1 MGALIVL
8 RACFSVVC
16 TGGVAYANDRV
27 SEAEH
32 LVTAL
37 ITELEQTSLRDDM
50 TDKDNKQVLDRLV
63 ESYFD
68 VDAITRFSVGRY
80 WRVASES
87 ERSEYAKLFRFVLLN
102 QANEQFHKLRDLE
115 FKPTT
120 TNTKGDKLILV
131 GGIIH
136 DKSGEFPDVEI
147 FWRVVALPD
156 MPVKIFDIEVENIS
170 MLKTQQD
177 ENTTLIRRNAGRFS
191 ALIEALQ
198 EWLCTPSAHP
208 DKAERD
214 GDDRK
219 PRKCAPNSDDHCDRL
234 WR

>member
-1 MGALIVL
+1 MVHPKKLFLKLKTMTCVAIMML
-8 RACFSVVC
+8 VC
-16 TGGVAYANDRV
+16 AGEAAYGNDRV

-50 TDKDNKQVLDRLV
+50 TDKENKQVLDQLV

-80 WRVASES
+80 WRVATES

-147 FWRVVALPD
+147 FWRIVARPD
-156 MPVKIFDIEVENIS
+156 KPAKIFDIEVENIS

-198 EWLCTPSAHP
+198 EQL
-208 DKAERD
+208 KNQQ
-214 GDDRK
+214 
-219 PRKCAPNSDDHCDRL
+219 PN
-234 WR
+234 

>member
-1 MGALIVL
+1 MTHLQKTLLKVKTATCAAIMLL
-8 RACFSVVC
+8 ACA
-16 TGGVAYANDRV
+16 GGTAYANDRV
-27 SEAEH
+27 SEAEN
-32 LVTAL
+32 LVKAL
-37 ITELEQTSLRDDM
+37 ITELEQTSSQDDM
-50 TDKDNKQVLDRLV
+50 ADKDNKQVLDELV

-80 WRVASES
+80 WRVATES

-147 FWRVVALPD
+147 FWRVVARPD
-156 MPVKIFDIEVENIS
+156 KPAKIFDIEVENIS

-177 ENTTLIRRNAGRFS
+177 ENTTLSGAMLAG
-191 ALIEALQ
+191 L
-198 EWLCTPSAHP
+198 
-208 DKAERD
+208 
-214 GDDRK
+214 
-219 PRKCAPNSDDHCDRL
+219 AP
-234 WR
+234 

>member
-1 MGALIVL
+1 ML
-8 RACFSVVC
+8 VC
-16 TGGVAYANDRV
+16 AGVAAYANDRV

-50 TDKDNKQVLDRLV
+50 TDKDNKQVLDQLV
-63 ESYFD
+63 ERYFD

-80 WRVASES
+80 WRVATES

-147 FWRVVALPD
+147 FWRVVARPD

-198 EWLCTPSAHP
+198 DQLNNQQT
-208 DKAERD
+208 D
-214 GDDRK
+214 
-219 PRKCAPNSDDHCDRL
+219 
-234 WR
+234 

>member
-1 MGALIVL
+1 MTHLQKSLLKVKIAAFSAIMVL
-8 RACFSVVC
+8 ACA
-16 TGGVAYANDRV
+16 GGTACANDRV

-37 ITELEQTSLRDDM
+37 ITELEQTSLRDNT
-50 TDKDNKQVLDRLV
+50 TDKDNKQVLDQLV

-80 WRVASES
+80 WRVATES

-147 FWRVVALPD
+147 FWRIVARPD
-156 MPVKIFDIEVENIS
+156 KPAKIFDIEVENIS

-177 ENTTLIRRNAGRFS
+177 ENTTLIRRNAGRFG

-198 EWLCTPSAHP
+198 EQL
-208 DKAERD
+208 KNQQ
-214 GDDRK
+214 
-219 PRKCAPNSDDHCDRL
+219 PN
-234 WR
+234 

>member
-1 MGALIVL
+1 MLVFAEGA
-8 RACFSVVC
+8 
-16 TGGVAYANDRV
+16 AYANDRV
-27 SEAEH
+27 SEAEN
-32 LVTAL
+32 LVTDL

-147 FWRVVALPD
+147 FWRIVARPD
-156 MPVKIFDIEVENIS
+156 KPAKIFDIEVENIS

-198 EWLCTPSAHP
+198 EQL
-208 DKAERD
+208 KNQQ
-214 GDDRK
+214 
-219 PRKCAPNSDDHCDRL
+219 PN
-234 WR
+234 

>member
-1 MGALIVL
+1 MLIC
-8 RACFSVVC
+8 A
-16 TGGVAYANDRV
+16 GGVAYANDRV

-32 LVTAL
+32 LVAAL

-50 TDKDNKQVLDRLV
+50 TDKDNKQVLDQLV

-80 WRVASES
+80 WRVANES

-102 QANEQFHKLRDLE
+102 QASEQFHKLKDLE

-147 FWRVVALPD
+147 FWRVVARPD

-177 ENTTLIRRNAGRFS
+177 ENTTLIRRNAGRFG

-198 EWLCTPSAHP
+198 EQLNNQQT
-208 DKAERD
+208 D
-214 GDDRK
+214 
-219 PRKCAPNSDDHCDRL
+219 
-234 WR
+234 

>member
-1 MGALIVL
+1 MVHLKKLFLNVKTTICAAIMMLVCAGGA
-8 RACFSVVC
+8 AH
-16 TGGVAYANDRV
+16 ANDRV
-27 SEAEH
+27 SEAER

-37 ITELEQTSLRDDM
+37 ITELEQTSLRDNM
-50 TDKDNKQVLDRLV
+50 TDKENKQVLNQLV
-63 ESYFD
+63 ENYFD

-80 WRVASES
+80 WRVATES

-198 EWLCTPSAHP
+198 EQLNNQQT
-208 DKAERD
+208 D
-214 GDDRK
+214 
-219 PRKCAPNSDDHCDRL
+219 
-234 WR
+234 

>member
-1 MGALIVL
+1 MTHLQKSLLKVKTAAFSAIMLLACAGGA
-8 RACFSVVC
+8 AC
-16 TGGVAYANDRV
+16 ANDRV
-27 SEAEH
+27 SEAEQ

-37 ITELEQTSLRDDM
+37 INELEQTSLRDDM
-50 TDKDNKQVLDRLV
+50 TDKDNKQVLDQLV

-80 WRVASES
+80 WRVATES

-147 FWRVVALPD
+147 FWRVVARPD

-198 EWLCTPSAHP
+198 EQL
-208 DKAERD
+208 DKQQTD
-214 GDDRK
+214 
-219 PRKCAPNSDDHCDRL
+219 
-234 WR
+234 

>member
-1 MGALIVL
+1 MIMVHLKNLFLRVKTMTCAAIMMLVFAEGA
-8 RACFSVVC
+8 
-16 TGGVAYANDRV
+16 AYANDRV
-27 SEAEH
+27 LEAEQ

-37 ITELEQTSLRDDM
+37 ITELQQTSLRADM
-50 TDKDNKQVLDRLV
+50 TDKDNKQVLDQLV

-80 WRVASES
+80 WRVANES
-87 ERSEYAKLFRFVLLN
+87 ERSEYAKLFRFVLLK
-102 QANEQFHKLRDLE
+102 QASEQFHKLKDLE

-147 FWRVVALPD
+147 FWRVVARPD

-177 ENTTLIRRNAGRFS
+177 ENTTLIRRNAGRFG

-198 EWLCTPSAHP
+198 EQLN
-208 DKAERD
+208 DQ
-214 GDDRK
+214 
-219 PRKCAPNSDDHCDRL
+219 
-234 WR
+234 

>member
-1 MGALIVL
+1 MKLVQL
-8 RACFSVVC
+8 KKLFSKVKTMTCAAIMMLVC
-16 TGGVAYANDRV
+16 AGGTTYANDRV

-50 TDKDNKQVLDRLV
+50 TDKDNKQVLDQLV

-80 WRVASES
+80 WRVATES

-198 EWLCTPSAHP
+198 EKL
-208 DKAERD
+208 
-214 GDDRK
+214 
-219 PRKCAPNSDDHCDRL
+219 NN
-234 WR
+234 

>member
-1 MGALIVL
+1 MVYLKMLFLKVNTTTCAAIMMLVCAVGA
-8 RACFSVVC
+8 
-16 TGGVAYANDRV
+16 AYANDRV
-27 SEAEH
+27 SEAEQ

-37 ITELEQTSLRDDM
+37 ITELQQTSSRNNM
-50 TDKDNKQVLDRLV
+50 TDKDNKQVLDQLV
-63 ESYFD
+63 ERYFD

-147 FWRVVALPD
+147 FWRVVARPD

-191 ALIEALQ
+191 ALIEALHEQ
-198 EWLCTPSAHP
+198 LN
-208 DKAERD
+208 KQQ
-214 GDDRK
+214 
-219 PRKCAPNSDDHCDRL
+219 SD
-234 WR
+234 

>member
-1 MGALIVL
+1 MIHMQINLLKVKTAIYAAMMLLICIVGT
-8 RACFSVVC
+8 AH
-16 TGGVAYANDRV
+16 ANDRV
-27 SEAEH
+27 SEAEN
-32 LVTAL
+32 LISAL
-37 ITELEQTSLRDDM
+37 ITELEQTGSRADM
-50 TDKDNKQVLDRLV
+50 TDKDNRRALDRLV
-63 ESYFD
+63 DTYFD

-87 ERSEYAKLFRFVLLN
+87 EKSEYARLFRFVLLD
-102 QANEQFHKLRDLE
+102 QANDQFHKLRDLE

-147 FWRVVALPD
+147 FWRVVAKPD

-191 ALIEALQ
+191 VLIEALQ
-198 EWLCTPSAHP
+198 EQL
-208 DKAERD
+208 DKKQTD
-214 GDDRK
+214 
-219 PRKCAPNSDDHCDRL
+219 
-234 WR
+234 

>member
-1 MGALIVL
+1 MAWMNS
-8 RACFSVVC
+8 RTFSLNRRSEGMKLVHLKKLFSKVKTTTCAAIMLLVC
-16 TGGVAYANDRV
+16 AGEVAYANDRV

-50 TDKDNKQVLDRLV
+50 TDKDYKQILDQLV

-87 ERSEYAKLFRFVLLN
+87 ERSKYAKLFRFVLLD

-198 EWLCTPSAHP
+198 EQLNNQQT
-208 DKAERD
+208 D
-214 GDDRK
+214 
-219 PRKCAPNSDDHCDRL
+219 
-234 WR
+234 

>member
-1 MGALIVL
+1 MIMVHLKNLFLRVKTMTCAAIMMLVFAEGA
-8 RACFSVVC
+8 
-16 TGGVAYANDRV
+16 AYANDRV
-27 SEAEH
+27 LEAEQ

-37 ITELEQTSLRDDM
+37 ITELEQTSLRADM
-50 TDKDNKQVLDRLV
+50 TDKDNKQVLDQLV

-80 WRVASES
+80 WRVANES

-147 FWRVVALPD
+147 FWRIVARPD
-156 MPVKIFDIEVENIS
+156 KPAKIFDIEVENIS

-198 EWLCTPSAHP
+198 EQL
-208 DKAERD
+208 K
-214 GDDRK
+214 
-219 PRKCAPNSDDHCDRL
+219 NQ
-234 WR
+234 

>member
-1 MGALIVL
+1 MAWMNSKPFSRNKPPEGMIIVHLKKLFFRVKAITCIAIMMLVCAGGA
-8 RACFSVVC
+8 
-16 TGGVAYANDRV
+16 AYANDRV
-27 SEAEH
+27 PEAEH

-37 ITELEQTSLRDDM
+37 ITELEQASLRDDM
-50 TDKDNKQVLDRLV
+50 TDKDNKQVLDQLV

-80 WRVASES
+80 WRVATES

-198 EWLCTPSAHP
+198 EQL
-208 DKAERD
+208 DKQQTD
-214 GDDRK
+214 
-219 PRKCAPNSDDHCDRL
+219 
-234 WR
+234 

>member
-1 MGALIVL
+1 MIMVHLKKLFLKVKTTTYVAIMMLFC
-8 RACFSVVC
+8 ACGS
-16 TGGVAYANDRV
+16 AHANDRV

-50 TDKDNKQVLDRLV
+50 TDEDNKQVLDQLV

-80 WRVASES
+80 WRVATES
-87 ERSEYAKLFRFVLLN
+87 ERSVYAKLFRVVLLN

-120 TNTKGDKLILV
+120 TKTKGDKLILV

-198 EWLCTPSAHP
+198 EQLNNQQT
-208 DKAERD
+208 D
-214 GDDRK
+214 
-219 PRKCAPNSDDHCDRL
+219 
-234 WR
+234 

>member
-1 MGALIVL
+1 MLVCAGGAV
-8 RACFSVVC
+8 
-16 TGGVAYANDRV
+16 YANDRV
-27 SEAEH
+27 SEAEN

-50 TDKDNKQVLDRLV
+50 TDKDNKQVLDQLV

-80 WRVASES
+80 WRVATES

-102 QANEQFHKLRDLE
+102 QANDQFHKLRDLE

-147 FWRVVALPD
+147 FWRIVARPD
-156 MPVKIFDIEVENIS
+156 KPAKIFDIEVENIS

-191 ALIEALQ
+191 APIEALQ
-198 EWLCTPSAHP
+198 EQL
-208 DKAERD
+208 KNQQ
-214 GDDRK
+214 
-219 PRKCAPNSDDHCDRL
+219 PN
-234 WR
+234 

>member
-1 MGALIVL
+1 MAHLKKLFLKVKITTCAALMMLVFVGGA
-8 RACFSVVC
+8 
-16 TGGVAYANDRV
+16 AYANDRV

-37 ITELEQTSLRDDM
+37 ITELEQGSFWDDM
-50 TDKDNKQVLDRLV
+50 TDKDNKQVLDQLV
-63 ESYFD
+63 GSYFD

-80 WRVASES
+80 WRVATES
-87 ERSEYAKLFRFVLLN
+87 EQSEYAKLFRFVLLN

-147 FWRVVALPD
+147 FWRVVARPD

-170 MLKTQQD
+170 MLKTQRD

-198 EWLCTPSAHP
+198 EQLNNQQT
-208 DKAERD
+208 D
-214 GDDRK
+214 
-219 PRKCAPNSDDHCDRL
+219 
-234 WR
+234 

>member
-1 MGALIVL
+1 MIMIHLKKFFLKVKITTCTAIMMLVCAGGA
-8 RACFSVVC
+8 
-16 TGGVAYANDRV
+16 AYANDRV

-50 TDKDNKQVLDRLV
+50 TDKDNKQVLDQLV

-80 WRVASES
+80 WRVATES

-147 FWRVVALPD
+147 FWRVVARPD

-198 EWLCTPSAHP
+198 EKLNKQKT
-208 DKAERD
+208 D
-214 GDDRK
+214 
-219 PRKCAPNSDDHCDRL
+219 
-234 WR
+234 

>member
-1 MGALIVL
+1 MNLKPFSQNERSKGVLMINLQKILLNVKTATFAAIMLLFCEGGA
-8 RACFSVVC
+8 
-16 TGGVAYANDRV
+16 TYANDRV
-27 SEAEH
+27 LEAEN

-37 ITELEQTSLRDDM
+37 ITELEQTSSQADM
-50 TDKDNKQVLDRLV
+50 TGEEKRQVFGRLV
-63 ESYFD
+63 DVYFD

-80 WRVASES
+80 WRVATET
-87 ERSEYAKLFRFVLLN
+87 ERSKYAQLFRFVLLK

-147 FWRVVALPD
+147 FWRIVARPD

-177 ENTTLIRRNAGRFS
+177 ENTTLIRRNAGRFG

-198 EWLCTPSAHP
+198 NQLNNQQA
-208 DKAERD
+208 D
-214 GDDRK
+214 
-219 PRKCAPNSDDHCDRL
+219 
-234 WR
+234 

>member
-1 MGALIVL
+1 MTHLQKSLLKVKTAAFSAIMLL
-8 RACFSVVC
+8 ACA
-16 TGGVAYANDRV
+16 GGTAYANDRV
-27 SEAEH
+27 SEAES

-37 ITELEQTSLRDDM
+37 ITELKQTSLRDDM
-50 TDKDNKQVLDRLV
+50 TDKDNKKVLDRLV
-63 ESYFD
+63 DNYFD

-80 WRVASES
+80 WRVATES
-87 ERSEYAKLFRFVLLN
+87 ERLKYAKLFRFVLLN
-102 QANEQFHKLRDLE
+102 QANEQFHKLKDLE

-147 FWRVVALPD
+147 FWRVVARPD

-198 EWLCTPSAHP
+198 EQLNNQQT
-208 DKAERD
+208 D
-214 GDDRK
+214 
-219 PRKCAPNSDDHCDRL
+219 
-234 WR
+234 

>member
-1 MGALIVL
+1 ML
-8 RACFSVVC
+8 VC
-16 TGGVAYANDRV
+16 AWGTTYANDRV
-27 SEAEH
+27 SEAEN

-50 TDKDNKQVLDRLV
+50 TDKDNKQVLDQLV

-80 WRVASES
+80 WRVATET

-191 ALIEALQ
+191 ALLEALQ
-198 EWLCTPSAHP
+198 E
-208 DKAERD
+208 
-214 GDDRK
+214 
-219 PRKCAPNSDDHCDRL
+219 RL
-234 WR
+234 NNQ